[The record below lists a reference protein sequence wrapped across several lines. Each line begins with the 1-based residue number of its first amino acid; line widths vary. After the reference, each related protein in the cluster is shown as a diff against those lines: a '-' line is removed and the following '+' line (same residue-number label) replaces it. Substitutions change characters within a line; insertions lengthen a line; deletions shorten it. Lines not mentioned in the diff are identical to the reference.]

1 MSGRARWCSQSAD
14 LRCPSEGPV
23 VARSMEL
30 TEEQVATL
38 RDFLREGRDLR
49 LGSDPCDQVRWRA
62 AALVY
67 LRGTVPPEH
76 HLWRVHTNWD
86 YCPIPVEYPRTG
98 VRLFAEHWGPVMGVI
113 EGLLALHE
121 SMPSAAA
128 SRGQRK
134 VLPTSPSRAGAT
146 PSRRPAQRALP
157 AAPG

>member
-1 MSGRARWCSQSAD
+1 
-14 LRCPSEGPV
+14 
-23 VARSMEL
+23 MEL

-49 LGSDPCDQVRWRA
+49 VDSDPCDQVRWRT

-86 YCPIPVEYPRTG
+86 YCPIPVEFPRTG
-98 VRLFAEHWGPVMGVI
+98 VKLFAEHWGPVMGVI

-121 SMPSAAA
+121 SMPSAGARVKCRCSA
-128 SRGQRK
+128 SEGMSSLSQCQ
-134 VLPTSPSRAGAT
+134 VSEIGPLTCG
-146 PSRRPAQRALP
+146 
-157 AAPG
+157 